1 MVDYDKSTGSTGL
14 MRIKDTG
21 TYVEF
26 WLKASSYTY
35 NYQLPWGYKVNGVT
49 DTNNSFRFESSG
61 SWQRLG
67 RWNVT
72 TDQTVTF
79 YLYDSGTSG
88 LGGPTTLSAAIQRS
102 SAPDRP
108 DAPRVDY
115 IVSTEASVF
124 TNDNSSNGISI
135 DTRQI
140 AYGKTYT
147 ASTTIVSSDGST
159 RITGLAPKTL
169 YYAKSRAHNA
179 KGWSP
184 WSPTKAFRTIGP
196 PPAPEKVFYE
206 NVTQTSFTVW
216 TKTNGDGGSP
226 VDFRQYG
233 YSMSATSAPTTIS
246 NSIGPNAGLTYS
258 GMSPGATYY
267 FWAREHNSEGW
278 GAWSVRSYVILPAS
292 FKMNVNGTWEKG
304 VVYVRYNGVWRVAQP
319 LVKIAG
325 MWKPTS

>member
-35 NYQLPWGYKVNGVT
+35 HYSLPWGYRVNGVT
-49 DTNNSFRFESSG
+49 DTSNSFNFTSSG

-79 YLYDSGTSG
+79 YLYATGTSG

-108 DAPRVDY
+108 DVPRVDY
-115 IVSTEASVF
+115 ITSGEATVF
-124 TNDNSSNGISI
+124 TNDNSSNGLPI
-135 DTRQI
+135 DARQLSYGTTSS
-140 AYGKTYT
+140 AYGTL
-147 ASTTIVSSDGST
+147 VSSDGST
-159 RITGLAPKTL
+159 RLTGLAERRL
-169 YYAKSRAHNA
+169 YYVKTRAHNE

-184 WSPTKAFRTIGP
+184 WSPVKSFRTIGRP
-196 PPAPEKVFYE
+196 LAPQKVYYE

-216 TKTNGDGGSP
+216 TKSNGDGGSP
-226 VDFRQYG
+226 VDARQYG
-233 YSMSATSAPTTIS
+233 YSTTPTTAPTSISSNLSAT
-246 NSIGPNAGLTYS
+246 GGLIYS
-258 GMSPGATYY
+258 SMSPGATYY
-267 FWAREHNSEGW
+267 FWARERNAEGW
-278 GAWSVRSYVILPAS
+278 GPWSVRSYVILPAS
-292 FKMNVNGTWEKG
+292 FKVNVDGTWKKG
-304 VVYVRYNGVWRVAQP
+304 VVYVRHNGVWRVAKP
-319 LVKIAG
+319 YVKIAG
-325 MWKPTS
+325 MWKETR